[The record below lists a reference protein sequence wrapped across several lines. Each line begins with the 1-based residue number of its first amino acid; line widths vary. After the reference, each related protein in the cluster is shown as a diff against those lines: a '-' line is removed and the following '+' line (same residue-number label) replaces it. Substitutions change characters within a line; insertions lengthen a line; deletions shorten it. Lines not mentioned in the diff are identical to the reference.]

1 MGRGLAPG
9 RLCGQAA
16 FVAHAQPWSSD
27 VVDCLQASGWQGRHP
42 QRENSAR
49 AGRPGSSRPKAGHPS
64 RSPRSAIRVHRDLSG
79 LISAAQEVIC
89 TFGWFHDPTAA
100 VLVCVDQN
108 EAVEIEALLRAN
120 NEQDRGQDLLLTAKE
135 LAEGLL
141 APSPEWRYL
150 GPSPVLL
157 ASEIHA
163 GARWRE
169 VFLSPG
175 CRNLQSDQV
184 LAAVG
189 AAGVGVHVV
198 ASAGT
203 SPTGRDDRKRVRHG

>member
-1 MGRGLAPG
+1 VDLLQDAYADRPPSWPTHSCGLQMLLTASMLRGGRDGTP
-9 RLCGQAA
+9 
-16 FVAHAQPWSSD
+16 
-27 VVDCLQASGWQGRHP
+27 
-42 QRENSAR
+42 SAR
-49 AGRPGSSRPKAGHPS
+49 TAPALDIQEALALRLDIQADP
-64 RSPRSAIRVHRDLSG
+64 PRSAIRVHRDLSG

-108 EAVEIEALLRAN
+108 EAVEIEALLRAD

-175 CRNLQSDQV
+175 FRNLQSDQV

-198 ASAGT
+198 ASAGK